1 MKFKSVILFLVIGLI
16 FGIGVNKTM
25 AASSAIESLPGGA
38 AIGYFECNAEGLAT
52 LVNIQNVDDA
62 TAISVHMTLYDKDS
76 VDIVDFPVPLSPRD
90 NVGLFIQ
97 SVSDSLIQ
105 ICSIGPEHWP
115 IFGTANAC
123 QTVPLAAVDGR
134 QYGYF
139 TVVINMIDGIA
150 RDQNG
155 NGIISMDD
163 QVIGNK
169 DGDPRNDQNLS
180 CLVNGNLPSLLP
192 NYLVVRYALVN
203 PNTQSHADTNAIM
216 LQDFLNLCSITEG
229 DGTTTPVTPG
239 TFWDTIAPGFVAY
252 DWDNDGTWNE
262 TYSTID
268 DANGANIDAYELYV
282 TKVVD
287 LPRAANFAVVVD
299 DRNGDSIGDRIYPAL
314 GSNNRVYWGRWNV
327 NPGLGLTSYISL
339 VFPASSFTNS
349 GFYQSNRHLDLLV
362 FDDNENSISKSV
374 DFDEVGIRIFGTEI
388 PTPAG
393 AFGGDVRITHARLG
407 NLIGET
413 VNDWAGHVNWYPLVR
428 EEANVLVTD
437 FVTVDIV
444 AAPATPGMFAGSDVI
459 QIP

>member
-1 MKFKSVILFLVIGLI
+1 MKFKSVILFLVVGLI

-62 TAISVHMTLYDKDS
+62 TAISAHMRLYDKDS
-76 VDIVDFPVPLSPRD
+76 VDIVDFSVPLSPRD

-97 SVSDSLIQ
+97 RVSDSQIQ

-115 IFGTANAC
+115 IFGGANAC
-123 QTVPLAAVDGR
+123 QTAPLAAVDGR

-139 TVVINMIDGIA
+139 TVVINKIDGIK
-150 RDQNG
+150 RDEPENVQPQRP
-155 NGIISMDD
+155 NGIISMRD
-163 QVIGNK
+163 QVIDNK

-203 PNTQSHADTNAIM
+203 PSTQSHADTNAIM
-216 LQDFLNLCSITEG
+216 LQDFVNLCGITEG
-229 DGTTTPVTPG
+229 NPAGAPG
-239 TFWDTIAPGFVAY
+239 TFCDTTGPLAPVPY
-252 DWDNDGTWNE
+252 NWDNDGTWDE
-262 TYSTID
+262 AYGTID
-268 DANGANIDAYELYV
+268 DANGINIDPYELYI
-282 TKVVD
+282 TEVVD
-287 LPRAANFAVVVD
+287 TAAMGIAAVVAD
-299 DRNGDSIGDRIYPAL
+299 GGTIYPAL
-314 GSNNRVYWGRWNV
+314 GSANQVYWGRWNV

-349 GFYQSNRHLDLLV
+349 GFHQSNRHLDLLV
-362 FDDNENSISKSV
+362 FDDNENPISKSV

-407 NLIGET
+407 NLVGET
-413 VNDWAGHVNWYPLVR
+413 VNEWAGHVNWYPLVR
-428 EEANVLVTD
+428 ERINVLVTD
-437 FVTVDIV
+437 FQGTN
-444 AAPATPGMFAGSDVI
+444 MLAGRSDVI
-459 QIP
+459 QLGR

>member
-1 MKFKSVILFLVIGLI
+1 MKFKSVILFLVVGLI

-76 VDIVDFPVPLSPRD
+76 TDIVDFPVPLSPRD

-97 SVSDSLIQ
+97 RVSDSLIQ

-115 IFGTANAC
+115 IFGSANAC
-123 QTVPLAAVDGR
+123 QTVPLAAIDGR

-139 TVVINMIDGIA
+139 TVVINRIDGIA
-150 RDQNG
+150 NDQNG
-155 NGIISMDD
+155 NGIISMND

-169 DGDPRNDQNLS
+169 DGDPRNDLNFS
-180 CLVNGNLPSLLP
+180 CLVTGLPSLLP

-216 LQDFLNLCSITEG
+216 LQDFLNLCGIREG
-229 DGTTTPVTPG
+229 DPTTVPPTPG
-239 TFWDTIAPGFVAY
+239 TFCDTTGPALALVSY

-262 TYSTID
+262 TFGTID
-268 DANGANIDAYELYV
+268 DANGVNIDPYELYITEV
-282 TKVVD
+282 ADTAVGT
-287 LPRAANFAVVVD
+287 AAVVAD
-299 DRNGDSIGDRIYPAL
+299 GGTTIYPAL
-314 GSNNRVYWGRWNV
+314 GSANRVYWGRWNV

-349 GFYQSNRHLDLLV
+349 GFHQSNRHLDLLV
-362 FDDNENSISKSV
+362 FDDNENPISKSV

-407 NLIGET
+407 NLVGET
-413 VNDWAGHVNWYPLVR
+413 VNEWAGHVNWYPLVR
-428 EEANVLVTD
+428 ERINVLVTD
-437 FVTVDIV
+437 FQGTN
-444 AAPATPGMFAGSDVI
+444 MLAGRSDVI
-459 QIP
+459 QLGR